1 MKRAIKK
8 CGVIGAGVMGATIA
22 AQLANVGIE
31 TILLDIVLQ
40 ELTDDDKKK
49 GLTKE
54 SKEFRNKLSQNGLNT
69 ALKSKPASFYVPEN
83 ARLITIGNM
92 EDNLGWLSD
101 VDWIIEVVVE
111 RLDIK
116 KIVFEKIESVLTSG
130 TIVTSNTSGI
140 PAKAMCEDRS
150 ENFRKHFAITHF
162 FNPPRYMK
170 LLEIVPSPDTLPEV
184 IEILAETCDK
194 VMGKG
199 IVYAKDTP
207 NFVANRIGTYSMFCV
222 IKSMVDLGLTIEAV
236 DKLTGP
242 VVGNPKSASFRT
254 ADLVGLDTLLHVA
267 DNVYEGAHD
276 DEKREMFKPPDFI
289 NQMIEKKLLGEKA
302 KQGFYKKSKD
312 SEGKKIIFSLDY
324 NTLEYTPQEKVK
336 LASLEAAKNI
346 SGTGQ
351 KIKSL
356 YYAEDLA
363 GQFTFRTLTET
374 LIYSAN
380 RIPEIADDILNVDN
394 ALKWGFARKMGPF
407 EVWDAIGVGKSV
419 AKMKDADNE
428 IPGWVQEMLDSG
440 KESFYKREAGR
451 LYFYDRV
458 SKDYKEVPVKSEII
472 FLPSLKDR
480 EKKVAGNLGASLIDI
495 GDGVVCLEF
504 HTKMN
509 AITEDIINMILQTAD
524 VVSRD
529 FEGLVIANHSNN
541 FSVGANLLMVLFAA
555 QEEEWDDLEWAI
567 KYLQDSL
574 MKLKYLDKP
583 VVAAPAG
590 MALGGGCE
598 ICMASDRVRFAAETY
613 MGLVEVGVG
622 LIPAGG
628 GCKELLLRN
637 TGNLFE
643 VQKGGLY
650 PKQIE
655 LMPFVARAFE
665 TIAMAKV
672 STSGPE
678 AIKLGYLKST
688 DKMTVNRDYLIED
701 AKKTV
706 LAMNMEGYKTPI
718 PLDEIRVAGENTFAL
733 IKLGLWAMHKS
744 GYITEHDVTVSTKV
758 GYVLC
763 GGNVLEYTKV
773 SEQYLLDLEREAF
786 LSLCGEPKT
795 QARIQHML
803 STGKP
808 LRN

>member
-1 MKRAIKK
+1 MRVIKRCA
-8 CGVIGAGVMGATIA
+8 VIGAGVMGATIA

-31 TILLDIVLQ
+31 TVLIDIVLP
-40 ELTDDDKKK
+40 ELTDDEKKK
-49 GLTKE
+49 GLTRE
-54 SKEFRNKLSQNGLNT
+54 SQEFRNKLANIGMQT

-101 VDWIIEVVVE
+101 VDWIIEVVIE

-116 KIVFEKIESVLTSG
+116 KIVFEKVETVLKPG
-130 TIVTSNTSGI
+130 TIITSNTSGI
-140 PAKAMCEDRS
+140 SAKAMCEGRS

-184 IEILAETCDK
+184 IEILAETCEK
-194 VMGKG
+194 VLGKG
-199 IVYAKDTP
+199 IVYANDTP

-222 IKSMVDLGLTIEAV
+222 IKTMMDLGLTIEVV

-267 DNVYEGAHD
+267 DNVYEGAPD
-276 DEKREMFKPPDFI
+276 DEKREVFKTPDFM
-289 NQMIEKKLLGEKA
+289 NQMIEKSLLGEKSG
-302 KQGFYKKSKD
+302 QGFYKKAKD
-312 SEGKKIIFSLDY
+312 SEGKKVILSLDY
-324 NTLEYTPQEKVK
+324 SAMQYTAQEKAK

-346 SGTGQ
+346 SGTSG
-351 KIKSL
+351 KINSL
-356 YYAEDLA
+356 YYADDVA

-380 RIPEIADDILNVDN
+380 RIPEIADDIVNVDN
-394 ALKWGFARKMGPF
+394 SLKWGFARKMGPF
-407 EVWDAIGVGKSV
+407 ETWDAIGVSKSV
-419 AKMKDADNE
+419 AKMKDADYE
-428 IPGWVQEMLDSG
+428 IPLWVQEMLDSG
-440 KESFYKREAGR
+440 KESFYKREAGG
-451 LYFYDRV
+451 LYFYDLT
-458 SKDYKEVPVKSEII
+458 SKDYKEVPIKPGII
-472 FLPSLKDR
+472 LLPSLKDR
-480 EKKVAGNLGASLIDI
+480 EKKVAGNKGASLIDI
-495 GDGVVCLEF
+495 GDGVACLEF

-509 AITEDIINMILQTAD
+509 AMGDDIINMVIKSAD
-524 VVSRD
+524 IVGRD
-529 FEGLVIANHSNN
+529 FEGLVIANHADN
-541 FSVGANLLMVLFAA
+541 FSAGANLPMILFTA
-555 QEEEWDDLEWAI
+555 QEEEWDDLDWMI
-567 KYLQDSL
+567 KTFQDSL

-598 ICMASDRVRFAAETY
+598 ICMAADRVRFAAETY

-628 GCKELLLRN
+628 GTKALLIRN
-637 TGNLFE
+637 TEHLFE
-643 VQKGGLY
+643 VQRGGLY

-672 STSGPE
+672 ATSGPE
-678 AIKLGYLKST
+678 AVKLGYLRPT
-688 DKMTVNRDYLIED
+688 DKMTANRDYLMED

-706 LAMNMEGYKTPI
+706 LAMNMEGYITPR
-718 PLDEIRVAGENTFAL
+718 PLEEIRVAGENTFAMV
-733 IKLGLWAMHKS
+733 KLGLWSMHES
-744 GYITEHDVTVSTKV
+744 GFITEHDVTVSTKV

-763 GGNVLEYTKV
+763 GGNVLADTKV
-773 SEQYLLDLEREAF
+773 SEQYILDLEREAF
-786 LSLCGEPKT
+786 VSLCGDPKT